1 MAEEEAARLVRL
13 LSALVRLSKRSM
25 RSLEAELGLRSSV
38 VSKFLS
44 GAIRPQIS
52 YVLMIA
58 SALGLTPE
66 EFFARA
72 YRLRK
77 SVTNPLV
84 QELTGAEREAGVED
98 PVVLVNLEQ
107 LDRLADASVRRAL
120 RRLGAEP
127 DEPTR

>member
-1 MAEEEAARLVRL
+1 
-13 LSALVRLSKRSM
+13 M
-25 RSLEAELGLRSSV
+25 RSLEAELGLGSSV

-44 GAIRPQIS
+44 GAIRPQLS

-58 SALGLTPE
+58 SVLGLKPQ

-72 YRLRK
+72 YCFK
-77 SVTNPLV
+77 EPVTNPVVKKLMD
-84 QELTGAEREAGVED
+84 AENKPGVEER
-98 PVVLVNLEQ
+98 VVLVNLEQ
-107 LDRLADASVRRAL
+107 LDRLVDASVRRAL